1 MYILFKFCNKT
12 CLNDYFIYIIIIII
26 IIMIFGALLLRC
38 KRLKKGWNLVHF
50 SLTLSYSADIVMHL
64 TQ

>member
-12 CLNDYFIYIIIIII
+12 YLNDYFIYIIII